1 MEKIFK
7 MLDNLYIQKFHQ
19 DKIEKYGSNK
29 PESLAWFSEEDQ
41 LKRFEVLAQ
50 IGDLNNCSV
59 LDIGC
64 GNGDLC
70 AYLSQHF
77 TNVSYHGIDMIATF
91 LDNAVEKTKDFPD
104 TTFYLGDFMKG
115 NLPQTDYILVSGSL
129 NYKNSDPNFIFK
141 AIAHLYAHCNKGLGF
156 NLLSDTINPD
166 GILKSYSPETITN
179 FCKTLS
185 NTVLLKE
192 DYVANDFT
200 VMVYK

>member
-1 MEKIFK
+1 
-7 MLDNLYIQKFHQ
+7 MLDKLYIQKFHA
-19 DKIEKYGSNK
+19 DKIEKYGS
-29 PESLAWFSEEDQ
+29 ESAQSLAWFSVDDQ
-41 LKRFEVLAQ
+41 LKRFEILTK
-50 IGDLNNCSV
+50 IGDLNDKSI

-70 AYLSQHF
+70 YYLSQHF
-77 TNVSYHGIDMIATF
+77 TNFSYHGIDMIPAF
-91 LDNAVEKTKDFPD
+91 LDNAIEKNKDFPD

-129 NYKNSDPNFIFK
+129 NYKNSNPDFIFK

-166 GILKSYSPETITN
+166 GILMSYSPETIIN

-185 NTVLLKE
+185 NNIVLKE
-192 DYVANDFT
+192 DYIENDFT

>member
-7 MLDNLYIQKFHQ
+7 MLDNLYIKKFHQ
-19 DKIEKYGSNK
+19 DKIEQYGSNK

-41 LKRFEVLAQ
+41 QKRFEVLAQ
-50 IGDLNNCSV
+50 IGDLNNSSI

-70 AYLSQHF
+70 AYLSQRF
-77 TNVSYHGIDMIATF
+77 TTFSYHGIDMIPAF

-115 NLPQTDYILVSGSL
+115 NLPQTDYVLVSGSL
-129 NYKNSDPNFIFK
+129 NYKNSDPDFIFK

-166 GILKSYSPETITN
+166 GILKSYSPETITD
-179 FCKTLS
+179 FCITLS
-185 NTVLLKE
+185 NTVVVKE
-192 DYVANDFT
+192 NYVEADFS